1 MGNERAN
8 ELAQMATTDTQLIPP
23 PAETVP
29 ISIIYARGK
38 AANYTPKQEKFY
50 RAKTR
55 KFLQKI
61 DKALPGKHIKKLY
74 NSLNRVDAAILA

>member
-29 ISIIYARGK
+29 ISVIEGRQQITHLSKRSSIELRLGSSYRK
-38 AANYTPKQEKFY
+38 SIKHCQEN
-50 RAKTR
+50 T
-55 KFLQKI
+55 
-61 DKALPGKHIKKLY
+61 
-74 NSLNRVDAAILA
+74 